1 MSPIATPTPNLTA
14 DTNRV
19 LLAGTLA
26 EPAELHHLDANTPVC
41 FLKLRCTW
49 NQTPQL
55 LGDEGQQDVNVLL
68 LGEKARKMAPY
79 LYGGRRLV
87 VDGSLASANWEQL
100 GAEELETVCVVG
112 ERIEFFDRAP
122 DGAERWPG
130 ADFALM
136 SPPNPTDGAEQEVTP
151 MAGFSEDVWF

>member
-1 MSPIATPTPNLTA
+1 MPPTATPTPTA

-26 EPAELHHLDANTPVC
+26 EPAELHHLNANTPVC

-49 NQTPQL
+49 NQAPQL
-55 LGDEGQQDVNVLL
+55 LGDEGQQDVNILL
-68 LGEKARKMAPY
+68 LGEKARKIAPY

-87 VDGSLASANWEQL
+87 IDGSLASASWEQS

-112 ERIEFFDRAP
+112 ERVEFFDKAP
-122 DGAERWPG
+122 EGAERWLG
-130 ADFALM
+130 ADFALLTPSNPAGSVEQD
-136 SPPNPTDGAEQEVTP
+136 SPPMV
-151 MAGFSEDVWF
+151 GFSEDIWF

>member
-1 MSPIATPTPNLTA
+1 MPPITTPTHPAA

-26 EPAELHHLDANTPVC
+26 EPAELHHLDATTPVC

-49 NQTPQL
+49 NQAPQL

-87 VDGSLASANWEQL
+87 IDGSLASASWEQM
-100 GAEELETVCVVG
+100 GVEELETVCVVG
-112 ERIEFFDRAP
+112 ERVEFFDSAP
-122 DGAERWPG
+122 DGAEDWPG
-130 ADFALM
+130 SDLKLFSLANEASDDPD
-136 SPPNPTDGAEQEVTP
+136 SPP
-151 MAGFSEDVWF
+151 MMGFSEDIWF